1 MNLRNG
7 LVRRL
12 ENNYNTLS
20 HTQRANLRT
29 RIANGETA
37 IRQKSVQIART
48 HGLRINTGTSL
59 NRITNRLITQLV
71 MLRGGLHRNL
81 VNAVA
86 R

>member
-12 ENNYNTLS
+12 QNNYNTLS
-20 HTQRANLRT
+20 HTQRTNLST

-48 HGLRINTGTSL
+48 HGLRINTGKSL
-59 NRITNRLITQLV
+59 NRITTRLLTQLI
-71 MLRGGLHRNL
+71 MLRGGLSKNI
-81 VNAVA
+81 VNANT
-86 R
+86 